1 MGLSY
6 EQEGVTMIRM
16 VLAGAAAALIL
27 AGAAGTAQAAEPLTV
42 SLDECID
49 HALREN
55 LGLKTTV
62 LGLRTGDYS
71 IIKAESVFDPSI
83 SLSVSR
89 DESHTPNFLDYI
101 SVSAITQKRSS
112 AQLTYGQALSTGADW
127 GLGIYNTM
135 SESNIEI
142 QKNYTSYVGM
152 QVNQPLLRGFGRRV
166 NRSGIYLARLDRDSD
181 VHVLRQQASNLVYDV
196 IASYWTLAYD
206 RRTLDVRRL
215 SLAQADSLLAYN
227 RKGLELGVL
236 VESDVLEAQSE
247 RLRRQQELLD
257 QESAIRDDE
266 DTLRRLLNVVGADEW
281 EGTII
286 TGDEF
291 PEQVSEP
298 DPEVVLEDALA
309 NRPEYLGALTTIERA
324 ALTETVAENRARPG
338 LDLNAQY
345 RLNGSGATYGK
356 DIEKLGNADAY
367 GWNVGLL
374 FSYPLRNRS
383 AHADLEQRRIDRRRA
398 ELSLKDLEQTIA
410 VELRTATRNIAS
422 TRERI
427 EVARMEVE
435 VNERKLRMEEE
446 RFRNHLS
453 TSYFVLQFQRDL
465 ANARGNLNRAVV
477 DRLVAVAAFER
488 ARGTLLGDRDI
499 SILGMSE

>member
-1 MGLSY
+1 
-6 EQEGVTMIRM
+6 MIKM
-16 VLAGAAAALIL
+16 ILAGAAALVL
-27 AGAAGTAQAAEPLTV
+27 VGATGTTQAADPLTV

-49 HALREN
+49 RALREN

-62 LGLRTGDYS
+62 LGLRAGDYS
-71 IIKAESVFDPSI
+71 IIKAESAFDPSV
-83 SLSVSR
+83 SLAVSR

-101 SVSAITQKRSS
+101 SVSAVTQKRSTARLS
-112 AQLTYGQALSTGADW
+112 YGQALSTGADW
-127 GLGIYNTM
+127 GIGLYNTL
-135 SESNIEI
+135 SESNIEFL
-142 QKNYTSYVGM
+142 KNYTSYIGL

-166 NRSGIYLARLDRDSD
+166 NRSGIYIARLDRDAD
-181 VHVLRQQASNLVYDV
+181 VHILRQQASNLVYDV
-196 IASYWTLAYD
+196 IAAYWTLAYD

-227 RKGLELGVL
+227 RKGFELGVL
-236 VESDVLEAQSE
+236 IESDVLEAQSE

-266 DTLRRLLNVVGADEW
+266 DTLRRLLNVVGADGW
-281 EGTII
+281 EGAIL

-291 PEQVSEP
+291 PERASEP
-298 DPEVVLEDALA
+298 DPDAVLEDALA

-324 ALTETVAENRARPG
+324 SLTEVVAENSTRPG

-345 RLNGSGATYGK
+345 RLNGSGASYGK
-356 DIEKLGNADAY
+356 VVDKLGDAEEY

-383 AHADLEQRRIDRRRA
+383 AHADLEQRHIDRRRA

-410 VELRTATRNIAS
+410 VELRSAARNIAS

-427 EVARMEVE
+427 EVARTEVE
-435 VNERKLRMEEE
+435 VNDRKLRTEEE
-446 RFRNHLS
+446 RYRNHLS
-453 TSYFVLQFQRDL
+453 TSYYVLQFQRDL
-465 ANARGNLNRAVV
+465 ADARGNLNRAVV

-499 SILGMSE
+499 SILGVSE